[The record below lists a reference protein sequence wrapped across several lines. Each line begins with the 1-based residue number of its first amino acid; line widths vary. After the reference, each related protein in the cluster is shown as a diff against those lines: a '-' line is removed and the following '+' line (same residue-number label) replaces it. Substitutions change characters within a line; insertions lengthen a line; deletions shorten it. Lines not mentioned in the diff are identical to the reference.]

1 MAFTAKDVQALREK
15 TGCGMMD
22 CKKALTETNGDMD
35 AAVDFLREKGLA
47 SQAKKAS
54 RVAAEGTVCAV
65 CENGVGVVVELNA
78 ETDFVA
84 NGDDFK
90 ALALKVAKIIIAQNP
105 ADVDALLKCTENGQT
120 VEEMVQELFLKIR
133 ENIKIRRFA
142 RVEGKVV
149 TFVRYEGNVVNYV
162 HAGGKIGVLVK
173 FDGEVDANNADFIT
187 MGKNVAMQIAA
198 MNPAYLDRD
207 SVPAEVIEKEKEI
220 LIAQMKEDPK
230 MANKPDA
237 VLGKIVEGK
246 IAKYYKENCLV
257 EQQFVMNGDITVGKY
272 VADTAKELG
281 ADIKLSAFVRMEKGE
296 GIEKRVD
303 DFAAEVASMVK

>member
-22 CKKALTETNGDMD
+22 CKKALTECNGDMD
-35 AAVDFLREKGLA
+35 AATDFLREKGLA

-54 RVAAEGTVCAV
+54 RIAAEGTVCAYTDK
-65 CENGVGVVVELNA
+65 NVGVVVEINA

-84 NGDDFK
+84 NGEEFK
-90 ALALKVAKIIIAQNP
+90 ALALKVAKVIADQNP
-105 ADVDALLKCTENGQT
+105 ADVDALLKCTVNGQT
-120 VEEMVQELFLKIR
+120 VEEMVQELFLKVR

-142 RVEGKVV
+142 RYEGKIV
-149 TFVRYEGNVVNYV
+149 TYV
-162 HAGGKIGVLVK
+162 HAGGKIGVMVK
-173 FDGEVDANNADFIT
+173 FDTELESDNADLVA

-198 MNPAYLDRD
+198 MNPGYLDEA

-246 IAKYYKENCLV
+246 IGKYYKENCLV
-257 EQQFVMNGDITVGKY
+257 DQQFVMDGELTVGKY
-272 VADTAKELG
+272 VEKTAKELG
-281 ADIKLSAFVRMEKGE
+281 KDIKVSAFVRFEKGE

-303 DFAAEVASMVK
+303 DFASEVASMVK

>member
-22 CKKALTETNGDMD
+22 CKKALTECDGDMD

-47 SQAKKAS
+47 SQAKKAG
-54 RVAAEGTVCAV
+54 RIAAEGTVCAIV
-65 CENGVGVVVELNA
+65 ENNVGVAVELNA

-84 NGDDFK
+84 NGEEFK
-90 ALALKVAKIIIAQNP
+90 ALALKVAKIIAKENP
-105 ADVDALLKCTENGQT
+105 ADLDALLKCTEDGQT

-133 ENIKIRRFA
+133 ENIKIRRF
-142 RVEGKVV
+142 
-149 TFVRYEGNVVNYV
+149 VRFEGNVVSYV
-162 HAGGKIGVLVK
+162 HAGGKIGVMVK
-173 FDGEVDANNADFIT
+173 FDGDFDMADAECVAV
-187 MGKNVAMQIAA
+187 GKNVAMQIAA
-198 MNPAYLDRD
+198 MNPSYLDEA
-207 SVPAEVIEKEKEI
+207 SVPADVIEKEKEI

-246 IAKYYKENCLV
+246 ISKYYKENCLV
-257 EQQFVMNGDITVGKY
+257 EQQYVIDNNVTVGKY
-272 VADTAKELG
+272 VDTAAKQLG
-281 ADIKLSAFVRMEKGE
+281 KSFKIVEYVRFEKGE